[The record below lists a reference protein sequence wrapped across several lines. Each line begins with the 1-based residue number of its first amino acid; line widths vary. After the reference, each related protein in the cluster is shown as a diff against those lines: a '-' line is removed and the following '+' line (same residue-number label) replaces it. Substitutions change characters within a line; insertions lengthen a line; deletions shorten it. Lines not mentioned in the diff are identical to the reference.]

1 MTARKIEYSFGTC
14 LIEHN
19 KDKKCLYITLLKKG
33 KVFFNSTILNVK
45 ASFFKLFHKKF
56 TEEEI
61 KDMVKNDMFI
71 L

>member
-1 MTARKIEYSFGTC
+1 MVKKKIEYSFGTC
-14 LIEHN
+14 IITH
-19 KDKKCLYITLLKKG
+19 DKANSCLYISLLKKG

-45 ASFFKLFHKKF
+45 ASFAKMFHKKF
-56 TEEEI
+56 TEEDV